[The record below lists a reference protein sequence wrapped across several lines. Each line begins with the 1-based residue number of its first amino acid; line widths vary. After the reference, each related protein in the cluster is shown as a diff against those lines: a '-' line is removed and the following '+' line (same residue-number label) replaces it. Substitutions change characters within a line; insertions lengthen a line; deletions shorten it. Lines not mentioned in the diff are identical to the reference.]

1 MSRALLPAIKRRKSP
16 FLGGGEG
23 LGGFEGCAESRLF
36 INLFCVF
43 LLSLQVARMYRD
55 NSIGNRVN
63 IVLVKIIILEYDEVI
78 STFSQWSDT

>member
-16 FLGGGEG
+16 FLGGGKVWV
-23 LGGFEGCAESRLF
+23 GCAESRLF